1 MLTEGEMKV
10 SGKDVEMDPEELV
23 SVRDCFGLTPS
34 IFQTYFKAVF
44 FKLQIPIPCRSMKS
58 AHS

>member
-1 MLTEGEMKV
+1 MKL
-10 SGKDVEMDPEELV
+10 SGKDVEMDSEELV
-23 SVRDCFGLTPS
+23 SVRDCFGLMPS

-44 FKLQIPIPCRSMKS
+44 FKLQIPTPCRSTKS